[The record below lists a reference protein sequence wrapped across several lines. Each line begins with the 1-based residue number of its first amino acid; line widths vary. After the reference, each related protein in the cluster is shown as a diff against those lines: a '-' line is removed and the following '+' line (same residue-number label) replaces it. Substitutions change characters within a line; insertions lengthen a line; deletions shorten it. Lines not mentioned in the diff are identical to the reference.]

1 MTRSRKQ
8 LGGRIAL
15 ALFFLVVQAPT
26 HYFAQTPSVISW
38 SNALRQKA
46 ERYSSAEAV
55 RIADNLLVYQRQS
68 GGWPKN
74 IDMARVLSESERTGI
89 LKEKGLDD
97 STIDNSAT
105 YTQLAFLARVYRG
118 ARLARHH
125 DAFIKGIDYLLA
137 AQYDNGGWP
146 QYYPIRQGYY
156 QHITFNDDAMI
167 GVLRLLRDIGD
178 RQPDYLFVDG
188 TRRARARTAV
198 AKGIECILRT
208 QVIVR
213 GRRTVWCAQHDEV
226 TLAPA
231 SARTYEPVSLSGM
244 ESVGIVQ
251 FLMGI
256 DHPDT
261 RIREAIKSAVE
272 WFQLTRILGIRWIAT
287 TTTPVDHV
295 LAMDD
300 KAPPLWARFYE
311 IGTNRAIFSGR
322 DSVIKYNVSE
332 IESERRNGYRWYTD
346 APGKLID
353 RDYPAWLKR
362 IGKAKET
369 WTQ

>member
-1 MTRSRKQ
+1 MIRSRKQ
-8 LGGRIAL
+8 LAVGL
-15 ALFFLVVQAPT
+15 VLLVLFAPT
-26 HYFAQTPSVISW
+26 AHNFAQTQTVISW
-38 SNALRQKA
+38 SNALKQKA
-46 ERYSSAEAV
+46 EWYGSGDAV
-55 RIADNLLVYQRQS
+55 RIADNLLLYQRRS

-74 IDMARVLSESERTGI
+74 IDMARVLSDGERADI

-105 YTQLAFLARVYRG
+105 YTQLAFLARVYGG
-118 ARLARHH
+118 AQLARHH
-125 DAFIKGIDYLLA
+125 DAFIKGLDYLLA
-137 AQYDNGGWP
+137 AQYENGGWP
-146 QYYPIRQGYY
+146 QYYPIRKGYY

-167 GVLRLLRDIGD
+167 GVMRLLRDVAD
-178 RQPDYLFVDG
+178 RQPDYLFVDAA
-188 TRRARARTAV
+188 RRARARTAV
-198 AKGIECILRT
+198 AKGIECILKT
-208 QVIVR
+208 QVIVN

-231 SARTYEPVSLSGM
+231 PARTYEPISLSGM

-251 FLMGI
+251 FLMDI
-256 DHPDT
+256 EHPDA
-261 RIREAIKSAVE
+261 RVREAIKSAVE
-272 WFQLTRILGIRWIAT
+272 WFQLTQILGIRWVAT
-287 TTTPVDHV
+287 TTKPVDHV

-300 KAPPLWARFYE
+300 KAPPMWARFYE

-353 RDYPAWLKR
+353 RDYPAWLR
-362 IGKAKET
+362 RTAKAKRA
-369 WTQ
+369 